1 MMEIIA
7 LILKAIITIA
17 VPVLTTIGTTIAGRY
32 VELKTEEIKDAR
44 IREALRQVAEIIFD
58 SVNCVNQT
66 YVDELKAQDKF
77 DKEAQAIAL
86 TKAKNMAMD
95 LMNAEIKKVLA
106 IQYDDVDKYITT
118 LIESYIA
125 QQKVNM

>member
-1 MMEIIA
+1 M
-7 LILKAIITIA
+7 LKAIITIA
-17 VPVLTTIGTTIAGRY
+17 IPVLTAIGTTLAGRY
-32 VELKTEEIKDAR
+32 VEIKTEEIKDAR
-44 IREALRQVAEIIFD
+44 IREALREGAKIIFD

-66 YVDELKAQDKF
+66 YVDELKKQNKF